1 MMITAVIIEDEA
13 LLRETNR
20 FLLNEHFPDINIVGE
35 AASVEEAVK
44 LIKETNPSIV
54 LMDIEL
60 MDGNC
65 FQVLQRCKPY
75 TFRPVFITAYNQY
88 AIKAIKFS
96 AVDYILKPVNE
107 YEFCNAI
114 KQALSFVNHEQL
126 SAQADNF
133 LDHYTNDK
141 KSKKLVLRTAEAF
154 HIVNITDIIYC
165 KSDNSYTSFF
175 LLDGREIVMSKSIKV
190 YSDLLS
196 DYGFIRP
203 HQSFLVN
210 MNHIARIDK
219 SDGGFVIMQNKTE
232 IPISLR
238 RKQMII
244 SELDRL

>member
-1 MMITAVIIEDEA
+1 MITAVIIDDEA

-20 FLLNEHFPDINIVGE
+20 FLLNEHFPNIEVVGE
-35 AASVEEAVK
+35 AASVEQAVK
-44 LIKETNPSIV
+44 LITETNPSIV

-75 TFRPVFITAYNQY
+75 SFRPIFITAYNQY

-107 YEFCNAI
+107 YEFCNAVN
-114 KQALSFVNHEQL
+114 QALSVVEQEQL
-126 SAQADNF
+126 SVQTDSF
-133 LDHYTNDK
+133 LDHYTNGAQ
-141 KSKKLVLRTAEAF
+141 SKKLVLRTAEAF
-154 HIVNITDIIYC
+154 HIVNINDIIYC

-175 LLDGREIVMSKSIKV
+175 LSDGREIIISKSIKE
-190 YSDLLS
+190 YADLLS

-219 SDGGFVIMQNKTE
+219 SDGGFIIMQNNAE
-232 IPISLR
+232 VPISIR
-238 RKQMII
+238 RKQMIL